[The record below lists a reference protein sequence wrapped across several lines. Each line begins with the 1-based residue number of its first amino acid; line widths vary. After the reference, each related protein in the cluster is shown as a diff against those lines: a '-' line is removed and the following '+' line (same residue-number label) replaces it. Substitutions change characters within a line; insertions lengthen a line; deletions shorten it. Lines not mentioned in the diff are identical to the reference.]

1 MYKYDAELRA
11 IMLADNEAALANEVS
26 ARMCALAERHGKTL
40 FPADIKQLYSARE
53 RLLREADRIELG
65 AGILP
70 QIVYALCDSPFIDA
84 HGFAD
89 ALEEFME
96 LFYSYKNDCEGEMT
110 DDELIDAL
118 TGYFNGCEGDWQQT
132 ADASFAEILRAARR
146 E

>member
-1 MYKYDAELRA
+1 MRTGRA
-11 IMLADNEAALANEVS
+11 AWQDTV
-26 ARMCALAERHGKTL
+26 
-40 FPADIKQLYSARE
+40 PADIKQLYSARE

-70 QIVYALCDSPFIDA
+70 QIVYALCDSPFIDT

-118 TGYFNGCEGDWQQT
+118 TGYFNDCEGDWQQT
-132 ADASFAEILRAARR
+132 ADAGFSEILRAARR